1 VIPLLVDLETEWRG
15 GQNQM
20 FLTLKG
26 LHARGHAAELAAA
39 EGSIL
44 SERAK
49 AIGVTVHKVSRGL
62 LRIPAALR
70 IFDLTKT
77 GRFDLVHVNEAH
89 ALTAAW
95 LARAHRLVPLI
106 VSRRVGYPI
115 GKSRIAQARYKSA
128 ARIIAISHWV
138 ARHLAD
144 AGVPRDKM
152 AVVYEGVEIPPLP
165 TAEMRAQAR
174 SRWNI
179 SKDTPLL
186 GSVGVL
192 LPDKGQEWLIRA
204 LPTIRKKFRN
214 CRLLLAG
221 EGPSRPRLEKLT
233 RQLGLADAV
242 IFAGFVKDI
251 EAVYSALDVFLF
263 PAQFEGLGT
272 SLLAAMSCGIPSIA
286 FNTCAF
292 GEIIEDSQSGILV
305 KKESLSGIERAIMRL
320 LRDQQFARRMG
331 EAGRK
336 RIEEVFSADRMIEQT
351 IKIYTEVCAEQ
362 EKKAPMH
369 QLSL

>member
-1 VIPLLVDLETEWRG
+1 MIPLLVDLETEWRG

-20 FLTLKG
+20 LLTLKG
-26 LHARGHAAELAAA
+26 LHAQGHAAQLVAA

-44 SERAK
+44 SERAQ
-49 AIGVTVHKVSRGL
+49 AVGVKVHKVSRGL
-62 LRIPAALR
+62 LRIPATLK
-70 IFDLTKT
+70 IFDLTKM

-95 LARAHRLVPLI
+95 LARAHHHLPLV

-115 GKSRIAQARYKSA
+115 GKSRIAQARYKAA

-138 ARHLAD
+138 ARQLAD

-152 AVVYEGVEIPPLP
+152 EVVYEGVEIPPLP
-165 TAEMRAQAR
+165 TAETRAQAR

-179 SKDTPLL
+179 STDTPLL
-186 GSVGVL
+186 GNVGVL

-204 LPTIRKKFRN
+204 LATIRKESRN

-221 EGPSRPRLEKLT
+221 NGPCRARLEKLT
-233 RQLGLADAV
+233 QELGLADAV
-242 IFAGFVKDI
+242 IFAGFVKEI

-272 SLLAAMSCGIPSIA
+272 SLLAAMSYGIPSIA
-286 FNTCAF
+286 FNACAF
-292 GEIIEDSQSGILV
+292 GEIIGDGRSGILV
-305 KKESLSGIERAIMRL
+305 EKQSLPGIALAITRL
-320 LRDQQFARRMG
+320 LRDQQSARRMG

-336 RIEEVFSADRMIEQT
+336 RIEEVFSADRMVEQT
-351 IKIYTEVCAEQ
+351 IKIYGEVCAEQ
-362 EKKAPMH
+362 EKKVPDAPT
-369 QLSL
+369 

>member
-1 VIPLLVDLETEWRG
+1 MIPLLVDLETEWRG

-20 FLTLKG
+20 WLTLKG
-26 LHARGHAAELAAA
+26 LHPRGHAAELVAA

-44 SERAK
+44 GERAE
-49 AIGVTVHKVSRGL
+49 AIGVTVHKVSRGW

-95 LARAHRLVPLI
+95 LARAHRRAPLI

-115 GKSRIAQARYKSA
+115 GKSRIAQARYKAA

-138 ARHLAD
+138 ARQVAD
-144 AGVPRDKM
+144 VGVPRDKM

-165 TAEMRAQAR
+165 TAETRAQAR
-174 SRWNI
+174 ARWSI
-179 SKDTPLL
+179 SPDTLLL
-186 GSVGVL
+186 GNVGVL

-204 LPTIRKKFRN
+204 LATIRKEIRN

-221 EGPSRPRLEKLT
+221 DGPCRPRLEKLT
-233 RQLGLADAV
+233 RQLGLGDAV

-251 EAVYSALDVFLF
+251 EPVYSALDVFLF

-272 SLLAAMSCGIPSIA
+272 SLLAAMSYGIPSIA
-286 FNTCAF
+286 FNACAF
-292 GEIIEDSQSGILV
+292 GEIIEDGKTGVLVENQSLP
-305 KKESLSGIERAIMRL
+305 GIERAITRL
-320 LRDQQFARRMG
+320 LRDRQFARRMG
-331 EAGRK
+331 EAGRQ
-336 RIEEVFSADRMIEQT
+336 RIENVFSADRMVEQT
-351 IKIYTEVCAEQ
+351 IKTYMEVCAEPQ
-362 EKKAPMH
+362 KKKAPTTPT
-369 QLSL
+369 

>member
-1 VIPLLVDLETEWRG
+1 MIPLLVDLESEWRG

-26 LHARGHAAELAAA
+26 LHARGHAAELVAA
-39 EGSIL
+39 EASIL
-44 SERAK
+44 SERAE

-62 LRIPAALR
+62 LRIPAALK

-77 GRFDLVHVNEAH
+77 GRFDLVHANEAH

-95 LARAHRLVPLI
+95 LARVHQRLPLV
-106 VSRRVGYPI
+106 VSRRVGYRI
-115 GKSRIAQARYKSA
+115 GKSRIAQARYKAA

-138 ARHLAD
+138 ARQLAD
-144 AGVPRDKM
+144 AEVPREKM
-152 AVVYEGVEIPPLP
+152 AVVYEGVEIPPRA
-165 TAEMRAQAR
+165 TAETRARAR

-179 SKDTPLL
+179 STDTPLL
-186 GSVGVL
+186 GNVGVL

-204 LPTIRKKFRN
+204 LATIRKEFRN

-221 EGPSRPRLEKLT
+221 DGSCRPQFEKLT
-233 RQLGLADAV
+233 RELGLADAV

-286 FNTCAF
+286 FNVCAF
-292 GEIIEDSQSGILV
+292 GEIIEDGKSGILV
-305 KKESLSGIERAIMRL
+305 ENQSLPGMERAITRL
-320 LRDQQFARRMG
+320 LRDQHAARRMG

-336 RIEEVFSADRMIEQT
+336 RIEEAFSADRMVEQT
-351 IKIYTEVCAEQ
+351 VKVYAEVCAEQ
-362 EKKAPMH
+362 EKRTPDART
-369 QLSL
+369 

>member
-20 FLTLKG
+20 LLTLKG
-26 LHARGHAAELAAA
+26 LHARGYSAELVAA

-44 SERAK
+44 SARAQ

-62 LRIPAALR
+62 LRIPATLK

-77 GRFDLVHVNEAH
+77 GRFNLVHVNEAH

-95 LARAHRLVPLI
+95 LARAHRHLPLA
-106 VSRRVGYPI
+106 VSRRVGYSI
-115 GKSRIAQARYKSA
+115 GKSRIAQARYIAA

-138 ARHLAD
+138 ARQLAD

-165 TAEMRAQAR
+165 TAETRARAR

-179 SKDTPLL
+179 SADTPLL
-186 GSVGVL
+186 GNVGVL
-192 LPDKGQEWLIRA
+192 LPDKRQEWLIRA
-204 LPTIRKKFRN
+204 LATIRKISRD

-221 EGPSRPRLEKLT
+221 NGPCRARLEKLT
-233 RQLGLADAV
+233 RELGLADAV

-251 EAVYSALDVFLF
+251 ETVYSALDVFLF

-272 SLLAAMSCGIPSIA
+272 SLLAAMSYGIPSIA
-286 FNTCAF
+286 FNACAF
-292 GEIIEDSQSGILV
+292 GEIIEDGKSGILV
-305 KKESLSGIERAIMRL
+305 ENQSLPGIERAITRL
-320 LRDQQFARRMG
+320 LHDQQSARRMG
-331 EAGRK
+331 ETGRK
-336 RIEEVFSADRMIEQT
+336 RIEEVFSADRMVEQT
-351 IKIYTEVCAEQ
+351 IRIYAEVCAEQ
-362 EKKAPMH
+362 ERKGPDAPT
-369 QLSL
+369 